1 MVFEA
6 GLTGDGCIQCL
17 DITIMNDT
25 IYEGDDQRFSVVGS
39 NVSLGCVFSED
50 DIATVYI
57 TENPEDGNCNVT
69 VLLQAHVST
78 CNLEMTC
85 IRKL

>member
-39 NVSLGCVFSED
+39 NVGLGCVFSED
-50 DIATVYI
+50 DTATVYI
-57 TENPEDGNCNVT
+57 MENSEDGTYTTCKHAY
-69 VLLQAHVST
+69 LHVG
-78 CNLEMTC
+78 
-85 IRKL
+85 III